1 MLGINMW
8 KSIRWKIIFVY
19 FLLVFIAMII
29 VGVFILQQLEAYH
42 LEAVKAD
49 LTRLADNAKESFEKY
64 DNLTASKNEIQR
76 DAENWA
82 KGIKEDIL
90 VIDNDFNIIASSN
103 NENLINKNAID
114 ALDAELIMAGF
125 NGNTEEKHNIQQ
137 DPPNINMVFPIEN
150 DDDTV
155 RGLVYMKSDLTSVY
169 EAMEESKMIFIK
181 AIVLA
186 LFITVILGFFIARSI
201 TVPINDVTE
210 KAEKMA
216 KGDFSQIVSVKSDD
230 EIGRLAEMF
239 NFLRIKLDSTLLQIN
254 NEKSKLETILKY
266 MADGLIAIGTDGNII
281 HANPTAIQMLKISDY
296 DINYKTYDQIIARY
310 SKNLT
315 LEHIKNLDVWEGKEN
330 FEYGKSVFLAR
341 YAPFKDENGDNIGI
355 VMVIQDITERQKF
368 ENMQREFVANVS
380 HELKTPLT
388 SIKSYTETLLDGA
401 LDDKE
406 MAVQF
411 LTVVESESDRMA
423 RLVKDLLQL
432 SRLDYQREKW
442 NKNHNNLLGIIEMAV
457 LKIQLN
463 VKNKNQNLNKLY
475 KEDDNISVFADKDR
489 MEQVILNLL
498 SNAIKYTQ
506 EGGRIDVDTFVKE
519 SNAYII
525 IKDNGIGIPESDLPR
540 LFERFYRVDKARSR
554 VLGGTGLGLS
564 IAKQIMQEHG
574 GDIAIDSKEGK
585 GTEATITIPIA
596 DQDKEEENVI

>member
-42 LEAVKAD
+42 LDTVKQN
-49 LTRLADNAKESFEKY
+49 LERLYTNHISESIRKY
-64 DNLTASKNEIQR
+64 DDIVASKNEIQS
-76 DAENWA
+76 DADTWT
-82 KGIKEDIL
+82 KGIEEEVF
-90 VIDNDFNIIASSN
+90 VIDDYFNIIASSSS
-103 NENLINKNAID
+103 LINRDAID
-114 ALDAELIMAGF
+114 VLDADLITAGF
-125 NGNTEEKHNIQQ
+125 NGIETSKHITEQ
-137 DPPNINMVFPIEN
+137 DKPTMNMVYPIKEDN
-150 DDDTV
+150 RV
-155 RGLVYMKSDLTSVY
+155 KGIVYLRSDLSSIY
-169 EAMEESKMIFIK
+169 DAMERSKLIFIK

-210 KAEKMA
+210 KAERMA

-266 MADGLIAIGTDGNII
+266 MADGLIAVGTNGNII
-281 HANPTAIQMLKISDY
+281 HANPAAIQMLKISDY
-296 DINYKTYDQIIARY
+296 DISCKTYDEIIKRY
-310 SKNLT
+310 SEKLT
-315 LEHIKNLDVWEGKEN
+315 LEYIKNNMEVWEGREN

-341 YAPFKDENGDNIGI
+341 YAPFKDENANNIGI
-355 VMVIQDITERQKF
+355 VMVIQDITKRQKF

-401 LDDKE
+401 IEDKE
-406 MAVQF
+406 MAIQF
-411 LTVVESESDRMA
+411 LMVVDSESDRMG

-432 SRLDYQREKW
+432 SRLDYKREKW
-442 NKNHNNLLGIIEMAV
+442 NKSNNNLLDIVKTAV
-457 LKIQLN
+457 LKIQIN
-463 VKNKNQNLNKLY
+463 VKNKNQYLNKLY
-475 KEDDNISVFADKDR
+475 KESEYIPVYVDKDR
-489 MEQVILNLL
+489 IDQVILNIL

-506 EGGRIDVDTFVKE
+506 EGGRIDIDTVRKE
-519 SNAYII
+519 NEAHIVI
-525 IKDNGIGIPESDLPR
+525 GDNGIGIPEEDIPR

-564 IAKQIMQEHG
+564 IAKQIIQEHG
-574 GDIAIDSKEGK
+574 GDITIESQEGN
-585 GTEATITIPIA
+585 GTTATITLPIV
-596 DQDKEEENVI
+596 DNDIDNSDNL

>member
-42 LEAVKAD
+42 LDTVKQN
-49 LTRLADNAKESFEKY
+49 LERLYTNHISESIQKY
-64 DNLTASKNEIQR
+64 DDIVASKNDIQS
-76 DAENWA
+76 DAETWT
-82 KGIKEDIL
+82 KGIEEEVF
-90 VIDNDFNIIASSN
+90 VIDDYFNIIASSSS
-103 NENLINKNAID
+103 LINRDAID
-114 ALDAELIMAGF
+114 VLDADLITAGF
-125 NGNTEEKHNIQQ
+125 NGIETSKHITVQ
-137 DPPNINMVFPIEN
+137 DKPTMNMVYPIKEDN
-150 DDDTV
+150 RV
-155 RGLVYMKSDLTSVY
+155 KGIVYLRSDLSSIY
-169 EAMEESKMIFIK
+169 DAMERSKLIFIR

-210 KAEKMA
+210 KAERMA

-266 MADGLIAIGTDGNII
+266 MADGLIAVGTNGNII
-281 HANPTAIQMLKISDY
+281 HTNPAAIQMLKISDY
-296 DINYKTYDQIIARY
+296 DISCKTYDEIIKRY
-310 SKNLT
+310 SEKLT
-315 LEHIKNLDVWEGKEN
+315 LEYIKNNMEVWEGREN

-341 YAPFKDENGDNIGI
+341 YAPFKDENANNIGI
-355 VMVIQDITERQKF
+355 VMVIQDITKRQKF

-401 LDDKE
+401 IEDKE
-406 MAVQF
+406 MAIQF
-411 LTVVESESDRMA
+411 LTVVDSESDRMG

-432 SRLDYQREKW
+432 SRLDYKREKW
-442 NKNHNNLLGIIEMAV
+442 NKTNNNLLDIVKTAV
-457 LKIQLN
+457 LKIQIN
-463 VKNKNQNLNKLY
+463 VKNKNQYLNKLY
-475 KEDDNISVFADKDR
+475 KENEYIPVYVDKDR
-489 MEQVILNLL
+489 IDQVILNIL

-506 EGGRIDVDTFVKE
+506 EGGRIDIDTVRKE
-519 SNAYII
+519 NEAHIVI
-525 IKDNGIGIPESDLPR
+525 RDNGIGIPEEDIPR

-564 IAKQIMQEHG
+564 IAKQIIQEHG
-574 GDIAIDSKEGK
+574 GDITIESQEGK
-585 GTEATITIPIA
+585 GTTATITLPIV
-596 DQDKEEENVI
+596 DNDIDNSDNL